1 MMIERL
7 GPVDP
12 LSPPNASGKTARTG
26 KTDRTDAINLSAE
39 AKEKGD
45 IFRAVEISRTAPDVR
60 PDKIAEIKKKLENPS
75 YIDDTIVGTVAD
87 RVMDAFGL

>member
-12 LSPPNASGKTARTG
+12 LSPLNSSGKPARTG
-26 KTDRTDAINLSAE
+26 KTEKNDAINLSSE

-45 IFRAVEISRTAPDVR
+45 IYRAVEVAKTASDVR
-60 PDKIAEIKKKLENPS
+60 PDKIAEIKKKLENPA
-75 YIDDTIVGTVAD
+75 YIDEKVLGTVAD
-87 RVMDAFGL
+87 RVMDMFGL